1 MRNGVLRALAVAA
14 LLVPTAGCQRLNYT
28 KKFTLGP
35 MAVQK
40 VDFSAPA
47 YEQKLKVTVTPTG
60 GPVSA
65 YLTKADDAQA
75 VERFLDGGKEPPASL
90 LLGSRV
96 SQGSA
101 ETYSFDATVPAKVEY
116 TLLLRAQAKGT
127 DVSIAV
133 VGR

>member
-14 LLVPTAGCQRLNYT
+14 VLVPMAGCQRLNYA

-35 MAVQK
+35 MAVQQI
-40 VDFSAPA
+40 DFTAPA
-47 YEQKLKVTVTPTG
+47 YEQKVKVTITPTSG
-60 GPVSA
+60 GVSG
-65 YLTKADDAQA
+65 YLMKADDAMA
-75 VERFLDGGKEPPASL
+75 VERSLQAGKEPAASL

-101 ETYSFDATVPAKVEY
+101 ETYSFEATVPAKVAY
-116 TLLLRAQAKGT
+116 ALLLKVQAKGT
-127 DVSIAV
+127 EVSVAV